1 MKNGFVRSM
10 IGLSGLGL
18 LIAGT
23 ALPAQAAHSPIF
35 TTQRHGAGTDI
46 TSNYLAGFTNEAAG
60 SGFVESMT
68 IPTLDCSDG
77 VSRGIAVGM
86 GDEPTDGKANVLAD
100 IYATCVG
107 GVAHYNTDVF
117 VKGKDVQGPA
127 AAGDVVAFAVTY
139 GKKGKVKATTTNTTN
154 AAGTVTVKGKSPAA
168 SLHFGAF
175 PLFDDGG
182 NLISVPTFVTFR
194 LVKANAAGAPL
205 LGATCLRYQRYN
217 GAVKEIDVTDTIRM
231 PPNQG
236 SFSIVW
242 KHN

>member
-1 MKNGFVRSM
+1 MKNGFIRSM

-23 ALPAQAAHSPIF
+23 ALPAQATNSPTF

-46 TSNYLAGFTNEAAG
+46 TSTYLAGFTNEAAG

-68 IPTLDCSDG
+68 IPTLECSDG

-100 IYATCVG
+100 IYATCVD

-117 VKGKDVQGPA
+117 VKGKDHQGPA
-127 AAGDVVAFAVTY
+127 LRARSSHLPSPAA
-139 GKKGKVKATTTNTTN
+139 KGKVKATTTNLTN
-154 AAGTVTVKGKSPAA
+154 AAGTVKVKVKSPAA
-168 SLHFGAF
+168 GLHFGAF
-175 PLFDDGG
+175 PLFDGDGVRM
-182 NLISVPTFVTFR
+182 SVPTFGTFR

-217 GAVKEIDVTDTIRM
+217 GDVKEIDVTDTIRM